1 MLKDGRDKEHSADL
15 DTIIAGFLQSVRAI
29 SFPHSVVVFF
39 GYPKTA
45 DIRIVDKNPVLARLQ
60 ELSFIGFMRQ
70 GSKGKGVLGNPIIIW
85 KD

>member
-1 MLKDGRDKEHSADL
+1 MSESYLFR
-15 DTIIAGFLQSVRAI
+15 I
-29 SFPHSVVVFF
+29 SFGDLVLGTVVVFF

-60 ELSFIGFMRQ
+60 ELGFVGFMRE
-70 GSKGKGVLGNPIIIW
+70 GSKGKGVRGNPIIIW